1 MGQRCM
7 RGRSRGAGLADSRE
21 RRGQSAGGSFFGRK
35 SRIRASRL
43 KPLVPAFS

>member
-7 RGRSRGAGLADSRE
+7 RGRSRGAGLADARE

-35 SRIRASRL
+35 SRIRASCL
-43 KPLVPAFS
+43 KPRVPAFS